1 VDAVPRRQEAL
12 VEGFFTNQPL
22 DRVNRPALPAG
33 VTVETENIT
42 PLHIRYQIN
51 APEKFRL
58 RLFIFDFPGWH
69 VTVDG
74 APAETELGLPEG
86 FIVVK
91 VPAGEHEVEVRFGS
105 TPARTM
111 AWVVTAVSLLLTLFV
126 AWRLGNRANPTTQS
140 SWTGLDKWA
149 VGTIGAVTAVTTL
162 ILQPSHILHFNST
175 GWTVEPAQIDTFADF
190 GGQIVL
196 IGIDL
201 SQEEAQPGDTITVH
215 VYWKAQQPLDINY
228 QSFLHVLR
236 PDG

>member
-1 VDAVPRRQEAL
+1 
-12 VEGFFTNQPL
+12 
-22 DRVNRPALPAG
+22 
-33 VTVETENIT
+33 
-42 PLHIRYQIN
+42 
-51 APEKFRL
+51 
-58 RLFIFDFPGWH
+58 
-69 VTVDG
+69 
-74 APAETELGLPEG
+74 
-86 FIVVK
+86 
-91 VPAGEHEVEVRFGS
+91 
-105 TPARTM
+105 M

-236 PDG
+236 PDGSLLAQADHLNPGDYPTRRWPLDKYVRDEFFLTIPADAPAGSYPVTTGLWVQAEGWRLPLLDENGRQIDDKAVLATVTVTPSR